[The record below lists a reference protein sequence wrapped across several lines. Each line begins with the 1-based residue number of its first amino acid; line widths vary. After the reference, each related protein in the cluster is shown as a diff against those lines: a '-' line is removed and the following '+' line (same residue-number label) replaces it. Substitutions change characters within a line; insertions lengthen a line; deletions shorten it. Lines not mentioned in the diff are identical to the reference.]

1 MEYNSRYMLKHLSIV
16 VLVGLLLMSSFAVA
30 QNPGDTIIVKT
41 LNYNSG
47 VRDTV
52 VNFPTSNLTYEKVYM
67 QYSMRC
73 KNAQVSTGTNRNLGC
88 GEWDYS
94 CNTYL
99 HDSSHVDSVM
109 STHPAYI
116 ISGFTG
122 TSFPYLTSPTYDF
135 HQTFQPS
142 VTVTTTLS
150 DTASVVGTGSLALSH
165 ILPTDTHAG
174 KSQYIFTQSE
184 LIAAG
189 AHAGN
194 IDALSLN
201 LTANPQQAKLFRVRM
216 KATSKSA
223 LSDTLPDLSGFTEV
237 YFHQTNF
244 SSGANKLQFS
254 TPFMWDGV
262 SNIIVETSFT
272 NKTNSSALTFSGNTG
287 SGLATKGDAQFN
299 FNGDN
304 YIEAQSYQ
312 GITGSG
318 DRTVEA
324 WIKTTATGKE
334 IVSWGTNAAGQKF
347 LIRLDG
353 SGILRAEV
361 NSGFRVGTTV
371 INDGQWHHVAAVL
384 NGTSTSQ
391 ITLYVDGQQEAISTT
406 GVRAINTG
414 SGINVRITKGHH
426 NLMWDGQIAEVRI
439 WSKALSASE
448 IGNWRYKA
456 LDNSH
461 PDYSDLELYYPLN
474 EGSGTA
480 ILDKSGNGRN
490 ATVFEGAGWSQIYG
504 SDHFKNWEEVAERP
518 NTTFHQGQYTLAITT
533 DTILDSVMRAQHQ
546 VNQYAVFS
554 NAGTVMNDSIGIIN
568 SNVYWDASPQI
579 TYSPTGAVVGSN
591 PVTATGTITI
601 TDLSY
606 YQRNPSKFEIMSFV
620 TPYGIGI
627 DFGQEGK
634 TWVFDVTDFT
644 PILKGA
650 HRMTI
655 ERGGQWQEEM
665 DIKFLFVVGTPARDV
680 LDIQQIWKVDKKSY
694 SSISTEDSFEP
705 RDVMMNPAGKS
716 FKLRSVITGHGQEG
730 EFIPQNHWINVAGG
744 SIEYNWQVWTECAE
758 NPIYPQ
764 GGTWIY
770 DRAGWCPGM
779 PSDVKEIDITG
790 NVTAGQ
796 LVEIDYGVSSAS
808 GTSDYIVNNQLVTYG
823 DPNFVLDAA
832 VVDIISPTNYVEY
845 GRISTIC
852 EGAVIEI
859 QNTGSTALTS
869 LTINYWINDAP
880 TPQTYTWTGNLAFLE
895 TAEVSLPQSADL
907 WKPITGSNDVFR
919 VEVLSPNGGA
929 DEYAHNNKK
938 NSVFEIPDVLP
949 NEFYINFR
957 TNSAASQN
965 SYEIRDEWGTVMISK
980 SGFANN
986 TTYRDTV
993 NLPFGCY
1000 TFRLE
1005 DAGDNGISFWANSE
1019 GSGSMFFRNTS
1030 NNLPVKVFGGDF
1042 GDNINYHFTV
1052 NTPLTEDE
1060 FTKADAIRVFPNPAK
1075 DRFTVEFGENENAE
1089 ITIYNGV
1096 GQLTQIPATE
1106 DSGSYTFNTTGLAKG
1121 VYFIHIDNGS
1131 ELVIKKVV
1139 LL

>member
-1 MEYNSRYMLKHLSIV
+1 MKKFFPFLTAVIT
-16 VLVGLLLMSSFAVA
+16 VLFVAAGTA
-30 QNPGDTIIVKT
+30 QNPGDTITVKT

-47 VRDTV
+47 VRDTI
-52 VNFPTSNLTYEKVYM
+52 VNFPTNNLTYEKVYM
-67 QYSMRC
+67 KYSMRC

-99 HDSSHVDSVM
+99 HDSAHVDSVEA
-109 STHPAYI
+109 THPDYI
-116 ISGFTG
+116 IAGYNG
-122 TSFPYLTSPTYDF
+122 NIFPYLNSPTYDF
-135 HQTFQPS
+135 YQTLQKS
-142 VTVTTTLS
+142 VTVTTTIS
-150 DTASVVGTGSLALSH
+150 DTASIVGTGTLGLSH
-165 ILPTDTHAG
+165 VLPTDTHAG

-194 IDALSLN
+194 IDAISLN
-201 LTANPQQAKLFRVRM
+201 LTGNPQKAKLFRVRM
-216 KATSKSA
+216 KAVSKSA

-237 YFHQTNF
+237 YFHETNF
-244 SSGANKLQFS
+244 ATGANKIQFS
-254 TPFMWDGV
+254 TPFVWDGI
-262 SNIIVETSFT
+262 SNVIVETSFT
-272 NKTNSSALTFSGNTG
+272 NKTNSSAITFSGSAG
-287 SGLATKGDAQFN
+287 SGLVSRGDVQFN

-304 YIEAQSYQ
+304 YMEATSYK
-312 GITGSG
+312 GISGSAN
-318 DRTVEA
+318 RTVEA
-324 WIKTTATGKE
+324 WIKTTITGKE
-334 IVSWGTNAAGQKF
+334 IVSWGKNANGEKW
-347 LIRLDG
+347 LLRLDG
-353 SGILRAEV
+353 SGKLRTEV
-361 NSGFRVGTTV
+361 ASGYRVGTTA

-384 NGTSTSQ
+384 NGTTTNQ
-391 ITLYVDGQQEAISTT
+391 ITLYVDGQQEVISNT
-406 GVRAINTG
+406 GSIAINTA
-414 SGINVRITKGHH
+414 SDINVRITKGHH
-426 NLMWDGQIAEVRI
+426 NLMWDGQIADVRI
-439 WSKALSASE
+439 WSKALSGNE
-448 IGNWRYKA
+448 IANWRFKEV
-456 LDNSH
+456 DNSH
-461 PDYSDLELYYPLN
+461 PDYANLELYYPLN
-474 EGSGTA
+474 EGMGTT
-480 ILDKSGNGRN
+480 ILDKSGNNRN
-490 ATVFEGAGWSQIYG
+490 ADVLGGEAWSQMYG
-504 SDHFKNWEEVAERP
+504 ADHFKNWEQIAERP

-533 DTILDSVMRAQHQ
+533 DTILDSVMRAQHL

-554 NAGTVMNDSIGIIN
+554 NSGTVMNDSIGVIN
-568 SNVYWDASPQI
+568 SNVYWDASPQV
-579 TYSPTGAVVGSN
+579 TYSPTGTTVSSS
-591 PVTATGTITI
+591 PVTPTGTINI
-601 TDLSY
+601 ANLQY
-606 YQRNPSKFEIMSFV
+606 FQRNPSKFEIMSFV

-634 TWVFDVTDFT
+634 TWVFDVTDFM

-694 SSISTEDSFEP
+694 SSISTEASFEP

-716 FKLRSVITGHGQEG
+716 FKIRSVITGHGQEG

-744 SIEYNWQVWTECAE
+744 SVEYNWQVWTECAE

-779 PSDVKEIDITG
+779 PSDVKELDITSH
-790 NVTAGQ
+790 VTAGQ
-796 LVEIDYGVSSAS
+796 PVEIDYGVSSAS

-823 DPNFVLDAA
+823 DPNFTLDAA

-845 GRISTIC
+845 GRMSTIC

-869 LTINYWINDAP
+869 LTINYWINNAP
-880 TPQTYTWTGNLAFLE
+880 TPQTFSWTGNLAFLE

-907 WKPITGSNDVFR
+907 WKPITGTDDVFH
-919 VEVLSPNGGA
+919 VEVLSPNGGS
-929 DEYAHNNKK
+929 DGYVHNNKMK
-938 NSVFEIPDVLP
+938 SVFEIPDVLP

-957 TNSAASQN
+957 TNNAASQN

-980 SGFANN
+980 SGFTNN

-1060 FTKADAIRVFPNPAK
+1060 FENVNVIRVFPNPAK
-1075 DRFTVEFGENENAE
+1075 DKFTVELGENVLAG

-1096 GQLTQIPATE
+1096 GQLINIPSSM
-1106 DSGSYTFNTTGLAKG
+1106 DNNSYTYQTTGLAKG

>member
-1 MEYNSRYMLKHLSIV
+1 MKKFYPFLFV
-16 VLVGLLLMSSFAVA
+16 VLACLSSATISA

-52 VNFPTSNLTYEKVYM
+52 VNFPTTNLSYEKVYM

-73 KNAQVSTGTNRNLGC
+73 KNAQVSTGSNRNLGC

-99 HDSSHVDSVM
+99 HDSSHVDSVEA
-109 STHPAYI
+109 THPEYI
-116 ISGFTG
+116 ISGFSG
-122 TSFPYLTSPTYDF
+122 TTFPYLNSPTYDF
-135 HQTFQPS
+135 RQTFQKGVS
-142 VTVTTTLS
+142 VTTTIS
-150 DTASVVGTGSLALSH
+150 DTASVVGTGTLALSH
-165 ILPTDTHAG
+165 VLPTDTHAG

-184 LIAAG
+184 LLAAG

-223 LSDTLPDLSGFTEV
+223 LSDTLPDLTGFTEV

-244 SSGANKLQFS
+244 VTGANKIQFS
-254 TPFMWDGV
+254 TPFLWDGV

-272 NKTNSSALTFSGNTG
+272 NKTNSTPITFSGNTG
-287 SGLATKGDAQFN
+287 SGLFTRGDAQFY

-304 YIEAQSYQ
+304 YIEAHSYK
-312 GITGSG
+312 GITGGAS
-318 DRTVEA
+318 RTVEA
-324 WIKTTATGKE
+324 WIKTTVIGKE
-334 IVSWGTNAAGQKF
+334 IVSWGRDAVGEKW
-347 LIRLDG
+347 LLRLDN
-353 SGILRAEV
+353 SGKLRVEV
-361 NSGFRVGTTV
+361 NSGYQVGSTAV
-371 INDGQWHHVAAVL
+371 NDGEWHHVVAVQ
-384 NGTSTSQ
+384 NGSSTSQ
-391 ITLYVDGQQEAISTT
+391 ISLYVDGQLETIATT
-406 GVRAINTG
+406 GVRVINTG
-414 SGINVRITKGHH
+414 SALNVRITKGHH
-426 NLMWDGQIAEVRI
+426 NFMWDGNIAEVRI
-439 WSKALSASE
+439 WSKALSANE
-448 IGNWRYKA
+448 IANWRFKK
-456 LDNSH
+456 LDNTH
-461 PDYSDLELYYPLN
+461 PDYSNLELYYPLN
-474 EGSGTA
+474 EGSGTS
-480 ILDKSGNGRN
+480 ISDQSGNNRN
-490 ATVFEGAGWSQIYG
+490 ATVLGGTDWSQIYG
-504 SDHFKNWEEVAERP
+504 ADHFKTWEEVAERP
-518 NTTFHQGQYTLAITT
+518 NATFHQGQYALNITT
-533 DTILDSVMRAQHQ
+533 DTILDSVMRSPHM

-554 NAGTVMNDSIGIIN
+554 KTGTIFSDSIGIIN
-568 SNVYWDASPQI
+568 SNNYWGASPQI
-579 TYSPTGAVVGSN
+579 TYSPTGAVVSSS
-591 PVTATGTITI
+591 PVTPTATINI
-601 TDLSY
+601 ANLPY
-606 YQRNPSKFEIMSFV
+606 FQRNPSRFEIMSFV

-644 PILKGA
+644 PILKGP

-655 ERGGQWQEEM
+655 ERGGQWQEEL

-680 LDIQQIWKVDKKSY
+680 LDIQQIWKVDKKSF
-694 SSISTEDSFEP
+694 SSISTEASFEP

-716 FKLRSVITGHGQEG
+716 FKIRSTITGHGQEG
-730 EFIPQNHWINVAGG
+730 EFIPRNHWINVAGG
-744 SIEYNWQVWTECAE
+744 AIEYNWQVWKECAE

-779 PSDVKEIDITG
+779 PTDVNEMDITSH
-790 NVTAGQ
+790 VTAGQ

-823 DPNFVLDAA
+823 DPNFTLDAA

-845 GRISTIC
+845 GRMSTIC
-852 EGAVIEI
+852 EGAVIVI
-859 QNTGSTALTS
+859 QNTGSTPLTALTV
-869 LTINYWINDAP
+869 NYWINDAP
-880 TPQTYTWTGNLAFLE
+880 TPQTFSWTGTLNFLE

-907 WKPITGSNDVFR
+907 WKPITGSNDVFH

-929 DEYAHNNKK
+929 DEYAFNNKMR
-938 NSVFEIPDVLP
+938 SVFEIPEVMP
-949 NEFYINFR
+949 NEFYISFR
-957 TNSAASQN
+957 TNTVAHQN

-980 SGFANN
+980 SGLSNN
-986 TTYRDTV
+986 TTYQDTV

-1019 GSGSMFFRNTS
+1019 GSGSLMFRNTS
-1030 NNLPVKVFGGDF
+1030 NNLPVKIFDGDF

-1052 NTPLTEDE
+1052 NSPLTEDE
-1060 FTKADAIRVFPNPAK
+1060 FTDHQAIRVFPNPARDK
-1075 DRFTVEFGENENAE
+1075 FTVELGENENAE

-1096 GQLTQIPATE
+1096 GQLIQIPFNK
-1106 DSGSYTFNTTGLAKG
+1106 DSGSRTFNTNGLAKG